1 MKKITKS
8 AYEIKDASNEGDSS
22 SLHSSSLD
30 DLILYVK
37 GYNKSIGWGDF
48 GVRRNMGFDL
58 VLLDPKTGNY
68 KTLAEEDS
76 RISVVSPVG
85 DKIFYI
91 ADFDWSN
98 KESYNRL
105 VLLDPKTQSS
115 EILVKEKRGEFS
127 STKEERNIVSAA
139 VPFGD
144 KILYARGDLIEE
156 IRQIYSVGSY
166 RRSTRKNGEL
176 ALLDPKTKSSE
187 ILMKDDCWIPAVVPF
202 GDQIIYIRNTKGS
215 QWNVVEMVIDENC
228 YLVLFDPKTKK
239 DKILVTEEYDVMRY
253 AIPFGDKIIY
263 TTGYSVRLLDPET
276 RKTEILAEKDYWILN
291 VAPFGDKI
299 LYTGKSTKGN
309 IDTHVL
315 VLLDPKTKS
324 SKTLIES
331 DHTAVPT
338 VVTLDDKILYAENF
352 IDDDAGKRS
361 RLTLLDP
368 VTEISEILA
377 IENSQIS
384 TAVPVKRSIFGSL
397 LE

>member
-1 MKKITKS
+1 MEKITKS
-8 AYEIKDASNEGDSS
+8 AYEIKDASNEGNSS

-37 GYNKSIGWGDF
+37 GYNKSIEWGDF
-48 GVRRNMGFDL
+48 GVRKNMGFDL

-115 EILVKEKRGEFS
+115 EIL
-127 STKEERNIVSAA
+127 
-139 VPFGD
+139 
-144 KILYARGDLIEE
+144 
-156 IRQIYSVGSY
+156 
-166 RRSTRKNGEL
+166 
-176 ALLDPKTKSSE
+176 
-187 ILMKDDCWIPAVVPF
+187 MKDDCWIPAVVPF

-239 DKILVTEEYDVMRY
+239 DEILVTEEYDVMRY

-276 RKTEILAEKDYWILN
+276 RKTEILAEKDYHILN

-299 LYTGKSTKGN
+299 VYTGKSTKGKR
-309 IDTHVL
+309 DTHAL
-315 VLLDPKTKS
+315 MLLDPKTKS

-331 DHTAVPT
+331 NHTVVQT
-338 VVTLDDKILYAENF
+338 VVTLDDKVLYAENF
-352 IDDDAGKRS
+352 VDDDAGKRS

-377 IENSQIS
+377 IENSHIS
-384 TAVPVKRSIFGSL
+384 IAVPVKRNIFGSL